1 MRVFWL
7 CLCLTALSWAAPME
21 GQALRLSP
29 GQDLKAELVRYIR
42 QQHIQAGAIVTC
54 VGSLERVVLR
64 LADQPEG
71 TTFEGKFEIVS
82 LVGTLSPDGVHL
94 HLAVSDSQGHTIGG
108 HLMEGC
114 RIYTT
119 AEIVLVELQD
129 TRFRRT
135 PDPSTGYPELEIVP
149 HSSGAVPGG

>member
-1 MRVFWL
+1 MRVLWL
-7 CLCLTALSWAAPME
+7 CLCLTALGWPAPME

-29 GQDLKAELVRYIR
+29 GQDLKAELVGYI
-42 QQHIQAGAIVTC
+42 QQHHLQAGAIVTC

-64 LADQPEG
+64 LADQAEG

-114 RIYTT
+114 HVYTT
-119 AEIVLVELQD
+119 AEIVLVELKD
-129 TRFRRT
+129 TQFRRT
-135 PDPSTGYPELEIVP
+135 LDPSTGYPELEVGP
-149 HSSGAVPGG
+149 